1 MHFALKKMDGSSFI
15 LLVIGC
21 LKARIN
27 LPDSSSLESN
37 LGDKFHDSH
46 GSNMKDKILNRLFYE
61 YSS

>member
-1 MHFALKKMDGSSFI
+1 MDGSSFM

-21 LKARIN
+21 LEARIN
-27 LPDSSSLESN
+27 LPASSSLESN